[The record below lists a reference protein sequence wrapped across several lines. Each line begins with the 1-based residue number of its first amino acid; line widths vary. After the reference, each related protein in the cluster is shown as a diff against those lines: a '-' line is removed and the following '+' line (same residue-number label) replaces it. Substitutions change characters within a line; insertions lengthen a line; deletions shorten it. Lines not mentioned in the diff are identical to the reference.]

1 MHVSTHNTCMWIQW
15 KWRRKQATTNRK
27 MKIHW
32 ETIEEGTR
40 VDSERARKRVDID
53 GKDGWGGAK
62 QLRGSAIT

>member
-1 MHVSTHNTCMWIQW
+1 
-15 KWRRKQATTNRK
+15 